1 MPSVL
6 YPPQRPQA
14 IGEVLDCAFAIFK
27 VTLVKCLPFGLLAM
41 VTSQLKSI
49 YDVAAGRALG
59 SQDAGSWV
67 FFGLG
72 VIASIVLWSAV
83 ILRQKAIV
91 ELRKTTAAAEL
102 LAAARALPSMLAALL
117 LGLLGCAAGLI
128 LLVLPGLYLMLAFP
142 LVWQVILFEHCK
154 PAEAFGV
161 SRRLLRGSAWRVLTI
176 FCVGLSMLLVFDIIV
191 YMLVAVILQFAGSG
205 DVTLV
210 TSAAPVVVI
219 ALGAI
224 TSPFLC
230 ALGLAVY
237 ADLHVRRAMG
247 AASHVAASTARS
259 GDADPAASAGMTART
274 PTPGLRVSGRAEP

>member
-14 IGEVLDCAFAIFK
+14 IGEVLDSAFAIFK
-27 VTLVKCLPFGLLAM
+27 VTLLKCLPFGLLAM

-49 YDVAAGRALG
+49 YDLATGRALG
-59 SQDAGSWV
+59 SRDVGSWL
-67 FFGLG
+67 FFALG
-72 VIASIVLWSAV
+72 VLASIVLWSAV
-83 ILRQKAIV
+83 ILRQKAV
-91 ELRKTTAAAEL
+91 LELRETSGAAEL
-102 LAAARALPSMLAALL
+102 ARAARALPSMAISLA
-117 LGLLGCAAGLI
+117 LGLLGCAVGLV

-142 LVWQVILFEHCK
+142 FVWQVILFEQRR
-154 PAEAFGV
+154 PVEAFAA
-161 SRRLLRGSAWRVLTI
+161 SRRLIYGNAWRVLTI

-191 YMLVAVILQFAGSG
+191 YMLVAVLLQFAGAG

-230 ALGLAVY
+230 ALGLAAYGDLQVRHTLRTAAAQGGGAPSA
-237 ADLHVRRAMG
+237 AD
-247 AASHVAASTARS
+247 TAQANPPS
-259 GDADPAASAGMTART
+259 G
-274 PTPGLRVSGRAEP
+274 PTSDVPRERVG

>member
-14 IGEVLDCAFAIFK
+14 IGEVLDAAFAIFK
-27 VTLVKCLPFGLLAM
+27 VTLLKCLPFGLLAM

-49 YDVAAGRALG
+49 YDLATGRPLG
-59 SQDAGSWV
+59 SHDFGSWL

-72 VIASIVLWSAV
+72 ILASIVLWSAV
-83 ILRQKAIV
+83 ILRQKAV
-91 ELRKTTAAAEL
+91 LELRESSGAAEL
-102 LAAARALPSMLAALL
+102 ARAARALPSMAIALV
-117 LGLLGCAAGLI
+117 LGLLGCAAGLV

-142 LVWQVILFEHCK
+142 FVWQVILFEHRS
-154 PAEAFGV
+154 PVEAFGA
-161 SRRLLRGSAWRVLTI
+161 SRRLIKGNAWRVLTI

-191 YMLVAVILQFAGSG
+191 YMVVAVLLQFAGSG

-230 ALGLAVY
+230 ALGLAAY
-237 ADLHVRRAMG
+237 GDLHVRYSLRTAPAQGG
-247 AASHVAASTARS
+247 AATSGAAAAPAMSTTVPGPASDRS
-259 GDADPAASAGMTART
+259 V
-274 PTPGLRVSGRAEP
+274 PGERVS

>member
-14 IGEVLDCAFAIFK
+14 IGEVLDCAFGIFR
-27 VTLVKCLPFGLLAM
+27 VTLLKCLPFGLLAM

-49 YDVAAGRALG
+49 FELATGRALG
-59 SQDAGSWV
+59 SRDFGSWL

-72 VIASIVLWSAV
+72 VLASIVLWSAV
-83 ILRQKAIV
+83 VLRQKAML
-91 ELRKTTAAAEL
+91 ELRETSGASEL
-102 LAAARALPSMLAALL
+102 ARAARALPSMAVSLV
-117 LGLLGCAAGLI
+117 LGLLGCAVGLA

-142 LVWQVILFEHCK
+142 FVWQVILFEHRR
-154 PAEAFGV
+154 PVEAFGA
-161 SRRLLRGSAWRVLTI
+161 SRRLMYGNAWRVLTI

-191 YMLVAVILQFAGSG
+191 YMLVAVLLQFAGAG

-230 ALGLAVY
+230 ALGLATYGDLQVRY
-237 ADLHVRRAMG
+237 TLRTAAAHGSTVAVGADAAQANQPTEPSSDPSVPAERAG
-247 AASHVAASTARS
+247 
-259 GDADPAASAGMTART
+259 
-274 PTPGLRVSGRAEP
+274 